1 MIDHIHK
8 QRIDSLFWEPTLD
21 GGLCPAVLR
30 PNAACVSRVA
40 VLQNATLQKLLST
53 AKQVSNVSQA
63 DDDDDDDDWD
73 A

>member
-1 MIDHIHK
+1 M
-8 QRIDSLFWEPTLD
+8 P
-21 GGLCPAVLR
+21 LCAE
-30 PNAACVSRVA
+30 ASRRMPLIA
-40 VLQNATLQKLLST
+40 GLQNATLQKLLST